1 MQTQTI
7 FQAGNS
13 EVVAIPKH
21 LLEELKLKKG
31 QKVTVEKAPDG
42 ETIVIK
48 KVNKNSTITK
58 TKVSSNTEFKKWLS
72 NVIKEDAEIL
82 DELAVR

>member
-21 LLEELKLKKG
+21 LLEELKLKNG
-31 QKVTVEKAPDG
+31 QKVTVDKASDDDA
-42 ETIVIK
+42 IVIRK
-48 KVNKNSTITK
+48 ASKSIKPSR
-58 TKVSSNTEFKKWLS
+58 KVSKTEFNKWLDK
-72 NVIKEDAEIL
+72 VIKEDAEIL